1 MYVLTGDLIIQ
12 IFSTNLVGSIQVMP
26 KDRCLSAIYLS
37 HLQMTEKVWTIAR
50 GIGMLVV

>member
-26 KDRCLSAIYLS
+26 KDRCAVGP
-37 HLQMTEKVWTIAR
+37 LQMTEKVWTIAR

>member
-26 KDRCLSAIYLS
+26 KDRCLSAMGP
-37 HLQMTEKVWTIAR
+37 LQMTEKVWTIAR